1 MSIFIAIIIF
11 SFIIIFHELGHFL
24 LAKANGITVNEFCL
38 GLGPKLIGKKI
49 GDTVYSIRALP
60 FGGACMMQ
68 GEDEENEEEGSF
80 GSKSVLARISVVAAG
95 PVFNFFLAFLLSLI
109 IVGAYGYD
117 PAQISG
123 TIEGYEAEKAGLLA
137 GDEIVS
143 LNNKNIHLFRE
154 IGIYLSFHG
163 DEPVTVTYRRDGEL
177 NSCVIEPST
186 GEEGYPMLG
195 VTSVGYVKG
204 NFLQTVKYS
213 ALEVKYWIDT
223 TFQSLKALITGQV
236 GLSGISGPVGIVS
249 YIGDTYETTS
259 KISRNAVISS
269 LLNISILLTAN
280 LGVMNLLPIPA
291 LDGSRLVFLIVEGI
305 RRKRVDPKREA
316 TIHLI
321 GMAFLMALMVI
332 VLFNDVWKLFV

>member
-1 MSIFIAIIIF
+1 MSIFIALIIF

-123 TIEGYEAEKAGLLA
+123 TIEGYEAEKSGLLA